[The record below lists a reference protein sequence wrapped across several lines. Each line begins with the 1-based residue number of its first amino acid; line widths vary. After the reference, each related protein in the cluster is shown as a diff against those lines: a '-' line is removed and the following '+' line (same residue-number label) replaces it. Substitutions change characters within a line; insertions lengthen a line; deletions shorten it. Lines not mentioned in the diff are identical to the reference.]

1 MLLYAPNRE
10 IVISKVLYFWHV
22 CRHIYCSEIP
32 SNVKL
37 TQVHQEVY
45 KDEM

>member
-1 MLLYAPNRE
+1 MLLSAPNRE
-10 IVISKVLYFWHV
+10 IVISKVLYLWHV
-22 CRHIYCSEIP
+22 RRHIYCSEIP

-37 TQVHQEVY
+37 TQVDQEVY